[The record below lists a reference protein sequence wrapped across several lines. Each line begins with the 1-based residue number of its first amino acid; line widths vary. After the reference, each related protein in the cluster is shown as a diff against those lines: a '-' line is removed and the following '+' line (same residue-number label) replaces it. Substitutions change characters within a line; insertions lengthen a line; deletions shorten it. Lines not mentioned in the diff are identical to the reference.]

1 MSGIIIL
8 YIIIALLVIGFLT
21 LIHEF
26 GHFICAKMF
35 GVPIREFSIGMGPQV
50 FSKIGKKSGTKYGI
64 RLFPIGGF
72 VSMEGEN
79 GTSEDPNA
87 FNNINPWKKIII
99 TVAGPVVNIIF
110 AFIVMFFIVIFSKT
124 LVSTTIG
131 RFNDDALSNGKLMIG
146 DEIVKVGKTHV
157 YTGREVVYE
166 IMNQGD
172 EAIDITVVRNGETL
186 LVEDVV
192 FPTIKESGVWFGEVD
207 FKLYTLD
214 SLENVDFFDYLSQS
228 FHMSI
233 SAFKMIWDSIIGLIT
248 GRFGMQAVSGPVGMT
263 GAIGQAAQNGLS
275 SLMYLVVVI
284 SMNLGVFNL
293 LPIPALDG
301 GHLVF
306 HLIDAVAGRKVVKKE
321 TEDMIHTVGIMILFA
336 FMILISFKDIF
347 SLFR

>member
-1 MSGIIIL
+1 MSGIIVL

-35 GVPIREFSIGMGPQV
+35 GVPVREFSIGMGPQV

-79 GTSEDPNA
+79 GMSEDPKA

-110 AFIVMFFIVIFSKT
+110 AFIVMFFIVVSSKT

-131 RFNDDALSNGKLMIG
+131 RFNDDTLSNDKLMIG
-146 DEIVKVGKTHV
+146 DEIVKVGKTYVH
-157 YTGREVVYE
+157 TGREVVYE

-172 EAIDITVVRNGETL
+172 EAIDITVVRDGETL
-186 LVEDVV
+186 VVEDVV

-214 SLENVDFFDYLSQS
+214 SLEDVNFFDYISQS

-248 GRFGMQAVSGPVGMT
+248 GRFGIQAVSGPVGMT
-263 GAIGQAAQNGLS
+263 GAIGQAAQNGFS

-306 HLIDAVAGRKVVKKE
+306 HLIDAFAGRKVVKKE

>member
-1 MSGIIIL
+1 MLVIVAL
-8 YIIIALLVIGFLT
+8 YIIIALLVIGLLT

-26 GHFICAKMF
+26 GHFICARIFK
-35 GVPIREFSIGMGPQV
+35 VPVEEFSIGMGPSI
-50 FSKIGKKSGTKYGI
+50 FSRKSRKSGTKYGI

-79 GTSEDPNA
+79 GTSENPNA
-87 FNNINPWKKIII
+87 FNNINPWKKILI
-99 TVAGPVVNIIF
+99 TIAGPLVNIIF
-110 AFIVMFFIVIFSKT
+110 AFIVMFFIVISSKT

-131 RFNDDALSNGKLMIG
+131 QFNDDALSKGKLMIG

-172 EAIDITVVRNGETL
+172 EAIDITVVRNGESVV
-186 LVEDVV
+186 VEDVV
-192 FPTIKESGVWFGEVD
+192 FPTIQESGVWFGRID
-207 FKLYTLD
+207 FKLYTLN
-214 SLENVDFFDYLSQS
+214 SLENVNFFDYLSQS
-228 FHMSI
+228 FHMSL
-233 SAFKMIWDSIIGLIT
+233 SAFKMVWDSLIGLIT
-248 GRFGMQAVSGPVGMT
+248 GRFGLQAVSGPVGMT
-263 GAIGQAAQNGLS
+263 GVIGQAAQNGFS

-306 HLIDAVAGRKVVKKE
+306 HLIDALAGRKVVKKE
-321 TEDMIHTVGIMILFA
+321 TEDMIHTVGIMILFLL
-336 FMILISFKDIF
+336 MILISFKDVF